1 MSETTCTLA
10 LKSYELKM
18 YLGIHKFEK
27 ETAQRV
33 LVSAD
38 IILQSGYLKGPIY
51 DYDPLIEYLEKTIS
65 GKHIETQE
73 ELASTIADH
82 ILSDS
87 RVARVTIRT
96 EKPDIFEKAGSIGFV
111 CERTRT

>member
-1 MSETTCTLA
+1 MSEKYTLA
-10 LKSYELKM
+10 LNSYEIKM

-33 LVSAD
+33 LVSAE
-38 IILQSGYLKGPIY
+38 INLLSGYLKGPIF
-51 DYDPLIEYLEKTIS
+51 DYDPLIKYLENTFS

-82 ILSDS
+82 ILKDS
-87 RVARVTIRT
+87 RVAQVTIKT

-111 CERTRT
+111 YEKTCA